1 MEQYSR
7 QMAVAVRRE
16 IRSADGPRFRE
27 LLAYYRQRGGPGL
40 KLAEA
45 EATERI
51 NRHQI
56 NYLK

>member
-1 MEQYSR
+1 MEAYSR

-27 LLAYYRQRGGPGL
+27 LLAYYRRRGGPGL
-40 KLAEA
+40 TLAEA
-45 EATERI
+45 EANDRI
-51 NRHQI
+51 NRHKI